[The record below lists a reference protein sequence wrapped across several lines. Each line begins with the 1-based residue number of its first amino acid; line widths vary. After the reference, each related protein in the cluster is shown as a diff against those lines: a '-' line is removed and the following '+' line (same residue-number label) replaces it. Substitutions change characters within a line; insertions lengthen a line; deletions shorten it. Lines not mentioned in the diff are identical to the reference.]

1 MKIEEYLSTLP
12 QSILSGEEIQ
22 IPPDSIR
29 EIFRLVDLGK
39 NDTFYHLGCGD
50 GTSLSI
56 ARQEFNVK
64 DAVGIDNSKKM
75 IDLAKKKI
83 KEENITN
90 VKLIEHDILDTELD
104 DANVILCW
112 FMDVEILEKIMDKF
126 KKLRNDVRI
135 ITIWA
140 PLPGCIP
147 QKVDFPYIVNKTPF
161 VETDDLKEQLLAVF
175 ETECIGFVTAWEY
188 AERYTKS
195 IGRDNPENDRFLV
208 IIQAL
213 TIWINAKNLGVACG
227 EQIPESIRSYI
238 AILKEYFGIEVEH
251 LLK

>member
-75 IDLAKKKI
+75 IDIAKKKI
-83 KEENITN
+83 KEENVTN
-90 VKLIEHDILDTELD
+90 AKLIEQALGTLLATIAGMLLFGLFVDSGITVSGV
-104 DANVILCW
+104 AT
-112 FMDVEILEKIMDKF
+112 DVWSQFAIGGI
-126 KKLRNDVRI
+126 RI
-135 ITIWA
+135 IIA
-140 PLPGCIP
+140 I
-147 QKVDFPYIVNKTPF
+147 FAI
-161 VETDDLKEQLLAVF
+161 
-175 ETECIGFVTAWEY
+175 
-188 AERYTKS
+188 
-195 IGRDNPENDRFLV
+195 FLSF
-208 IIQAL
+208 
-213 TIWINAKNLGVACG
+213 KNSDHSNFLGVKLASHDLCFG
-227 EQIPESIRSYI
+227 YLGLLLSSIF
-238 AILKEYFGIEVEH
+238 LEGIID
-251 LLK
+251 